1 VTTVTFDLN
10 VSSVNDAPVLTQIGN
25 QETLEDESLQ
35 LSLSAFDVDQDALT
49 FGATVQSGQVTA
61 TVTGTNLVLT
71 PAANWSGI
79 ASIEVTVNDGNGGTD
94 SEVFDLEVIKTND
107 LPVLATIGNQ
117 STEED
122 TTLQINLSASDSDG
136 DDLIFTAVVNS
147 GDVVASV
154 TGTVLSLVPGAD
166 WSGLANISITLDDGN
181 GGTATEVIDL
191 NVTPVNDAPVLALI
205 GEQTTDEDITL
216 SIPLVATD
224 VEGDVLS
231 FIVEVNSGDVTASIN
246 GQELVLVPTAQW
258 SGTASITVIVDDG
271 VGGTVSETFDLIVN
285 AVNDAPVLAE
295 IGEQTTLEDSPI
307 TLALSGTDT
316 EQDPLTFSAEV
327 VSGNVSADVDG
338 TELSLM
344 PDLDWSGI
352 ATIIVTLSDGNGG
365 TDEETFD
372 LVVTP
377 VNDDPVLDNIDNQI
391 TNEDVPL
398 NLGVYAS
405 DVEGDVLTYSA
416 SVDAGQATATIT
428 GTQLEVVPAQDW
440 VGLVTITVSVDDGNG
455 GSDSQTFE
463 LTVNPVNDYP
473 VLTTI
478 GTQVIEEDG
487 MSILPLSATD
497 ADNDL
502 LFYFAIVNYG
512 RVSANVVGTDLYL
525 IPAPD
530 WNGQASITVIVD
542 DANAD
547 GDPNSFAMEVFDVT
561 VTPVNDAPV

>member
-1 VTTVTFDLN
+1 
-10 VSSVNDAPVLTQIGN
+10 
-25 QETLEDESLQ
+25 
-35 LSLSAFDVDQDALT
+35 
-49 FGATVQSGQVTA
+49 
-61 TVTGTNLVLT
+61 
-71 PAANWSGI
+71 
-79 ASIEVTVNDGNGGTD
+79 
-94 SEVFDLEVIKTND
+94 VFDLEVIKTND

-166 WSGLANISITLDDGN
+166 WSGLANISITVDDGN

-271 VGGTVSETFDLIVN
+271 VGGTDSETFDLIVN

-344 PDLDWSGI
+344 PDLDWSGT
-352 ATIIVTLSDGNGG
+352 ATILVILSDGNGG
-365 TDEETFD
+365 TDKETFD
-372 LVVTP
+372 VVVTP
-377 VNDDPVLDNIDNQI
+377 VNDDPILDNIDNQI

-398 NLGVYAS
+398 NLGV
-405 DVEGDVLTYSA
+405 
-416 SVDAGQATATIT
+416 
-428 GTQLEVVPAQDW
+428 
-440 VGLVTITVSVDDGNG
+440 
-455 GSDSQTFE
+455 
-463 LTVNPVNDYP
+463 
-473 VLTTI
+473 
-478 GTQVIEEDG
+478 
-487 MSILPLSATD
+487 
-497 ADNDL
+497 
-502 LFYFAIVNYG
+502 
-512 RVSANVVGTDLYL
+512 
-525 IPAPD
+525 
-530 WNGQASITVIVD
+530 
-542 DANAD
+542 
-547 GDPNSFAMEVFDVT
+547 
-561 VTPVNDAPV
+561 